1 MKHHFLFLAI
11 ILVLV
16 SCNPFAPSLT
26 DKESNNSKIT
36 QQKTPRDVLTNFR
49 YAYVFKD
56 SLVYSDVLDSSFQFI
71 SKNYGTSPPT
81 NINWGRDVDI
91 RTTTRLFRHFDVLEL
106 DWGSNLSKD
115 TNIMEGDTLLSEMK
129 ITFQLTLDGGREIP
143 TIKGEALFNFLK
155 NSDGV
160 WKITRWED
168 LSSF

>member
-71 SKNYGTSPPT
+71 SKNYS
-81 NINWGRDVDI
+81 V
-91 RTTTRLFRHFDVLEL
+91 FAV
-106 DWGSNLSKD
+106 
-115 TNIMEGDTLLSEMK
+115 
-129 ITFQLTLDGGREIP
+129 
-143 TIKGEALFNFLK
+143 
-155 NSDGV
+155 
-160 WKITRWED
+160 
-168 LSSF
+168 